1 MGSHYYDK
9 NPISREN
16 RKEISFR
23 FLAVEYSF
31 ISDDGVFSKDK
42 LDTGTRILLETISKL
57 KLTGKILDYGSG
69 IGVIG
74 ILTKK
79 MFEETSVS
87 GFDINSRAV
96 ELSKLNAIKQ
106 NVDVDFRQGEK
117 IQSGLYDVILMN
129 PPIRTGKQN
138 IYSMFK
144 DSYDHLKETGQLIIV
159 IRKSHGANSAIKEL
173 QTYFSEVEI
182 INRDKGFFIVR
193 SNR

>member
-144 DSYDHLKETGQLIIV
+144 DSYDHLKEDGQLIIV

-182 INRDKGFFIVR
+182 INRDKGFFIIR

>member
-144 DSYDHLKETGQLIIV
+144 DSYDHLKEDGQLIIV

>member
-182 INRDKGFFIVR
+182 INRDKGFFIIR

>member
-1 MGSHYYDK
+1 M
-9 NPISREN
+9 
-16 RKEISFR
+16 
-23 FLAVEYSF
+23 AVEYSF

-182 INRDKGFFIVR
+182 INRDKGFFIIR